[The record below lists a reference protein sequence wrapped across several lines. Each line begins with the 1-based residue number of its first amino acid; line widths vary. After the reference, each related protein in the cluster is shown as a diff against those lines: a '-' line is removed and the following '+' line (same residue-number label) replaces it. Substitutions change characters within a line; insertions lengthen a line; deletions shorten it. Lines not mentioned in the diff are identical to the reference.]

1 MRFTKIYQDRFE
13 KLSAQAQDFLMNDFE
28 TIRVQDQYNDSKI
41 HYFKR
46 ENGELLYLQAIE
58 QEARTI
64 TREDGTRHT
73 FAAFSTIYTRE
84 ERGEDS
90 DAYGWQRATDE
101 EGLLDHGH
109 GHWLI
114 WAMSQILEPTD
125 TLDVFRNQ
133 ANRGAVV
140 LAVDFNTRQ
149 SLIEYEMPN
158 GAVYMNVIS
167 WTGEKAEYQD
177 GYKYYRDWKTG
188 QVESHPV
195 QHQVAPQSY
204 KAVSMK
210 GLSKKWR
217 GLLWAQDPANA

>member
-1 MRFTKIYQDRFE
+1 MRFTKTYQDQFE
-13 KLSAQAQDFLMNDFE
+13 KLSAQAQDFLMNDFA
-28 TIRVQDQYNDSKI
+28 TIRVQDQYNNSKI
-41 HYFKR
+41 HFFKR

-64 TREDGTRHT
+64 RRDDGTRHT
-73 FAAFSTIYTRE
+73 FPAFSTIYTRD
-84 ERGEDS
+84 ERGGE
-90 DAYGWQRATDE
+90 GWQRATDD

-158 GAVYMNVIS
+158 GSTSMNVID
-167 WTGEKAEYQD
+167 WRNDENY
-177 GYKYYRDWKTG
+177 YK
-188 QVESHPV
+188 SI
-195 QHQVAPQSY
+195 SY
-204 KAVSMK
+204 NSI
-210 GLSKKWR
+210 SKKWLR
-217 GLLWAQDPANA
+217 LIQSFGEFWGWEGRQQGRIEPVPMPIITD